1 VDNKVPKNRMEVV
14 LRGARGVNPAPHP
27 WSNERITIIHLCL
40 DTLLMGNNLATV
52 LGLLLDNTRTKSLV
66 DVINM
71 TFNFAGVDDEDL
83 FEAVQAKGKELEQL
97 LKPIFAY
104 DLYLFWSS
112 HVSLFL
118 QGAWSTLLC
127 AGDLPFGRRVWS
139 YLGFCNEGE

>member
-1 VDNKVPKNRMEVV
+1 MDNKVPKKRVEVV
-14 LRGARGVNPAPHP
+14 LRGAWGVNPAAHP
-27 WSNERITIIHLCL
+27 WSNKRVTIIHLCL

-71 TFNFAGVDDEDL
+71 TFNSAGVDDENL

-104 DLYLFWSS
+104 DLSLFWSS

-118 QGAWSTLLC
+118 QGAWLAFLC
-127 AGDLPFGRRVWS
+127 AGDLPFGQQVWS
-139 YLGFCNEGE
+139 YLGFCNKGE